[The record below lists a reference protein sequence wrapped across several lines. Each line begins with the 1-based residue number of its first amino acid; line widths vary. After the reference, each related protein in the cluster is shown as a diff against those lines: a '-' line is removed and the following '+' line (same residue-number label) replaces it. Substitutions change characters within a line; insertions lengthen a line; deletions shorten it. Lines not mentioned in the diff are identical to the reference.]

1 MEGGAQRQDYGKDS
15 QRAEVL
21 STAVAA
27 NMRRKKYLPIAYAM
41 QPVAACAW
49 AVVDG
54 LASEADLHVEALAAL
69 KKLELHAKAF
79 PERNLLSK
87 VAEDTWE
94 CMQEEADAQ
103 AEAEPRT
110 AAQVVEDILNEN
122 GITLPKGVS
131 S

>member
-1 MEGGAQRQDYGKDS
+1 MEGRTQTQDFGKES

-27 NMRRKKYLPIAYAM
+27 NMRRRKDLPIALAM

-54 LASEADLHVEALAAL
+54 LASESDLHGEALAAL
-69 KKLELHAKAF
+69 EKIELRSKAIA
-79 PERNLLSK
+79 ERNLLAK

-94 CMQEEADAQ
+94 CMQEET
-103 AEAEPRT
+103 EPRT
-110 AAQVVEDILNEN
+110 GAEILEDILNEN
-122 GITLPKGVS
+122 GIDLPKGVA
-131 S
+131 

>member
-1 MEGGAQRQDYGKDS
+1 MERRTQTPDYGKES

-27 NMRRKKYLPIAYAM
+27 NMRRRKDLPIALAM

-54 LASEADLHVEALAAL
+54 LASESDLHGEALAAL
-69 KKLELHAKAF
+69 KKIELRSKAIA
-79 PERNLLSK
+79 ERNLLAK

-94 CMQEEADAQ
+94 CMQEET
-103 AEAEPRT
+103 EPRT
-110 AAQVVEDILNEN
+110 GAEILEDLLNEC
-122 GITLPKGVS
+122 GIDLPEGVA
-131 S
+131 

>member
-1 MEGGAQRQDYGKDS
+1 MEGRTQTQDFGKES

-27 NMRRKKYLPIAYAM
+27 NMRRRKDLPIALAM

-54 LASEADLHVEALAAL
+54 LASESDLHGEALAAL
-69 KKLELHAKAF
+69 EKIELRSKAIA
-79 PERNLLSK
+79 ERNLLAK

-94 CMQEEADAQ
+94 CMQEET
-103 AEAEPRT
+103 EPRT
-110 AAQVVEDILNEN
+110 RAEILGDLLNEC
-122 GITLPKGVS
+122 GIDLPEGVA
-131 S
+131 

>member
-1 MEGGAQRQDYGKDS
+1 MGDGTQNHDYGKES

-54 LASEADLHVEALAAL
+54 LAGEADLHAEALAAL

-103 AEAEPRT
+103 AEAEPPT
-110 AAQVVEDILNEN
+110 GAQVVEDILNEN
-122 GITLPKGVS
+122 GIILPKGVS

>member
-1 MEGGAQRQDYGKDS
+1 MQNQREPEQFGKES

-27 NMRRKKYLPIAYAM
+27 NMRRKKDLPIALAM

-49 AVVDG
+49 AVVGG
-54 LASEADLHVEALAAL
+54 LASEADLHAEALAAL
-69 KKLELHAKAF
+69 KKIELRSKAIA
-79 PERNLLSK
+79 ERNLLAK

-94 CMQEEADAQ
+94 CMQEEA
-103 AEAEPRT
+103 EPRT
-110 AAQVVEDILNEN
+110 GVQILEDVLNES
-122 GITLPKGVS
+122 GIILPKGAS

>member
-1 MEGGAQRQDYGKDS
+1 MEGGEQRQDYGKES

-54 LASEADLHVEALAAL
+54 LASEADLHAEALTAL
-69 KKLELHAKAF
+69 EKIKLQAKAL
-79 PERNLLSK
+79 PERNLLAK

-94 CMQEEADAQ
+94 CMQDEADAQ
-103 AEAEPRT
+103 AEAEPPSGT
-110 AAQVVEDILNEN
+110 QIVDDVPNEN
-122 GITLPKGVS
+122 GIILPKGVS

>member
-1 MEGGAQRQDYGKDS
+1 MEGGTDKQDYGKES

-27 NMRRKKYLPIAYAM
+27 NMRRKKDLPIAYAM

-54 LASEADLHVEALAAL
+54 LASEADLHAEALTAL
-69 KKLELHAKAF
+69 EKIKLQAKAL
-79 PERNLLSK
+79 PERNLLGK

-94 CMQEEADAQ
+94 CMQDESDAQ
-103 AEAEPRT
+103 AEAEPPSG
-110 AAQVVEDILNEN
+110 AQIVEDIPNEN
-122 GITLPKGVS
+122 GIILPKGVS

>member
-1 MEGGAQRQDYGKDS
+1 MEGRTQTPDYGKES

-54 LASEADLHVEALAAL
+54 LASEADLHAEALTAL
-69 KKLELHAKAF
+69 EKIKLQAKAL
-79 PERNLLSK
+79 PERNLLAK

-94 CMQEEADAQ
+94 CMQDEADAQ

-110 AAQVVEDILNEN
+110 GAQVVEDILNEN
-122 GITLPKGVS
+122 GIILPKGVS

>member
-1 MEGGAQRQDYGKDS
+1 MEGRTQTPDYGKES

-27 NMRRKKYLPIAYAM
+27 NMRRRKDLPIALAM

-54 LASEADLHVEALAAL
+54 LASESDLHGEALAAL
-69 KKLELHAKAF
+69 EKIELRSKAIA
-79 PERNLLSK
+79 ERNLLAK

-94 CMQEEADAQ
+94 CMQEET
-103 AEAEPRT
+103 EPRT
-110 AAQVVEDILNEN
+110 RAEILEDLLNEC
-122 GITLPKGVS
+122 GIDLPEGVA
-131 S
+131 

>member
-1 MEGGAQRQDYGKDS
+1 MEGGEQRQDYGKES

-54 LASEADLHVEALAAL
+54 LASEADLHAEALTAL
-69 KKLELHAKAF
+69 EKIKLQAKAL
-79 PERNLLSK
+79 PERNLLAK

-94 CMQEEADAQ
+94 CMQEEAEAQ
-103 AEAEPRT
+103 AEAEQGPQ
-110 AAQVVEDILNEN
+110 ASVGEDVPNEN
-122 GITLPKGVS
+122 TTGHAKEAA
-131 S
+131 

>member
-1 MEGGAQRQDYGKDS
+1 MEGGAQRQDYGKES

-54 LASEADLHVEALAAL
+54 LASEADLHAEALAAL

-103 AEAEPRT
+103 AEAEPPT
-110 AAQVVEDILNEN
+110 GAQVVEDILNEN
-122 GITLPKGVS
+122 GIILPKGVS